1 MYLYQVVECPLH
13 QLLGEGCLPGL
24 ALLQEHQVE
33 PLLYLAGLGK
43 HQGEEHQEEAGQ
55 EHLHRHQEQLQDLLL
70 LPPALALTTM
80 PITNTTSS
88 TLISSSSSTRLLGQ
102 PGSKLSSSSNS
113 SSLSHKSYF
122 KINLDSVTHSAST
135 HSKVCHRF
143 LKTSPSSP
151 DTRSNL
157 FLWHDSNLA
166 CRGSH

>member
-55 EHLHRHQEQLQDLLL
+55 EHRHRHQEQLQDLLL

-80 PITNTTSS
+80 PTTNTTSS
-88 TLISSSSSTRLLGQ
+88 MLISSSSSTRLLGQ

-113 SSLSHKSYF
+113 NSSSLSHKSYF
-122 KINLDSVTHSAST
+122 NTTLDSVTHSAST
-135 HSKVCHRF
+135 RLKVCHRF
-143 LKTSPSSP
+143 LKTSPPS
-151 DTRSNL
+151 L
-157 FLWHDSNLA
+157 
-166 CRGSH
+166 